1 VRSTGGGWASFMAK
15 FAAVLAPII
24 ASQVFLGSKQAVLN
38 GYSFVGLCLAG
49 VVVGIV
55 ALSVFA
61 RRLHAAPAEVDVELM
76 ADPEPGVA

>member
-1 VRSTGGGWASFMAK
+1 
-15 FAAVLAPII
+15 VLAPFV
-24 ASQVFLGSKQAVLN
+24 ASLVFLGSKQAVLN
-38 GYSFVGLCLAG
+38 GYSFVGACLAG

-61 RRLHAAPAEVDVELM
+61 RRLGPAHVEPEAEPL